1 MSQYKTDLL
10 VSIIMPAYNVEK
22 YIGASITSVINQTYS
37 NWELFVID
45 DGSTDGTAAIVQS
58 FIEKDD
64 RIKYL
69 HQENARQARARNN
82 GISHAKGS
90 LLAFLDSDDM
100 WLPQKLEKSLASFD
114 LEQYDLIFTN
124 TYTTDEEII
133 DVSNTSYKVMNVVA
147 REYHGKEALQSFME
161 YNRVPTLTVL
171 VKKSVVEKVG
181 LFDEYCVPAE
191 DFDLWMRLLKD
202 GAKFKSIDLPL
213 SIYRVQESSST
224 ALDRFATASV
234 VKSIA
239 KNFSSQELKEL
250 QVDQHLRRWILR
262 WIEFSLNKTTISKFK
277 TYVFQFNFRNK
288 LITSLFLFHKF
299 IGFNRFKQL
308 ITKALQ

>member
-1 MSQYKTDLL
+1 
-10 VSIIMPAYNVEK
+10 MPAYNVEK

-37 NWELFVID
+37 NWELIVID
-45 DGSTDGTAAIVQS
+45 DGSTDGTAAIVQA

-133 DVSNTSYKVMNVVA
+133 DVSNTSYQVMNVVA
-147 REYHGKEALQSFME
+147 KEYHGKEALQSFME

-191 DFDLWMRLLKD
+191 DYDLWMRLLKD

-224 ALDRFATASV
+224 ASDRLATASV

-239 KNFSSQELKEL
+239 KNFSSKELKEL

-288 LITSLFLFHKF
+288 LIISLFLFHKF